1 MLVKAFLR
9 WLVII
14 WADAEHTINAF
25 EVAILQLFDN
35 GSCIVAATAYEDGY
49 LSAYCVNH
57 QFLDFLFLFCGQCG
71 CLACCCEN
79 AEKIGTVVQ
88 LIFHEAMKRLVVNL
102 SVLCKWCNQG
112 DAQAFEYI
120 VYHKKQC
127 FCAQNYIKFS
137 GIYYILKN
145 FSLILQH

>member
-1 MLVKAFLR
+1 MSSSRNGFEVLVKAFLR

-14 WADAEHTINAF
+14 WADAQHTINTF

-102 SVLCKWCNQG
+102 SVLCKGVIRAMPKPLNILCT
-112 DAQAFEYI
+112 
-120 VYHKKQC
+120 
-127 FCAQNYIKFS
+127 IKS
-137 GIYYILKN
+137 NVSVRKIT
-145 FSLILQH
+145 